1 MEVTMK
7 PVKTK
12 KEAVELAAKK
22 KGYYEG
28 PFVDDKLNNTYYV
41 FWNEKAGE

>member
-1 MEVTMK
+1 MKEVKMK

-12 KEAVELAAKK
+12 KETVELAAEK

-41 FWNEKAGE
+41 IWKEEV